1 MDFTPSPT
9 AQRLRQQ
16 VLDFVQRYL
25 LPHNPAWHQSVAQG
39 VYPPPFLDDLQALAR
54 EQGLWNLFLPDL
66 PAHAP
71 GQGLS
76 NLDYAWVAEP
86 MGRLPWAAEVFNCSA
101 PDSGN
106 MELLHRFGTPAQQ
119 QRWLTPLFEGRMR
132 SAFAMSE
139 PDVAS
144 SDPTNLHTV
153 LHQEGDDVVLHGRKW
168 FVSGAAHPRCQLL
181 IVVAREDE
189 GSAAAPNAHAHAR
202 HSLVLV
208 PMDSPGVQVLRNIPI
223 LQHHS
228 PEGHCEIRLQ
238 NVRLPATARLGAP
251 GEGFALA
258 QARGL
263 ITEQRLAVIYLQLA
277 DEAQKLGMPY
287 GPGLVSF
294 GFDPEALILVRPA
307 NMAELLWAVEEAIA
321 CRAVA
326 AVVADIGGHSK
337 LLDFTASR
345 RLSMRAASTGGSI
358 FLLRY
363 GEDREASA
371 AHLRWCLSPAP
382 SAQRRYDAKA
392 PGPLRW
398 RAQLE
403 RGTLIKQTEWLLG
416 WTENGFSAIAAR
428 GRTDRFVSGT
438 PLPRALPAHLAD
450 RLPETA

>member
-86 MGRLPWAAEVFNCSA
+86 MGRLPWAPEVFNCSA

-119 QRWLTPLFEGRMR
+119 QRWLTPLFEARMR

-153 LHQEGDDVVLHGRKW
+153 LHQEGDEVVLHGRKW

-181 IVVAREDE
+181 IVVARDDE
-189 GSAAAPNAHAHAR
+189 GNAAAPNAHAR

-238 NVRLPATARLGAP
+238 NVRLPATARLGAA

-258 QARGL
+258 QARL
-263 ITEQRLAVIYLQLA
+263 
-277 DEAQKLGMPY
+277 
-287 GPGLVSF
+287 GPGRVHHCMRAIGQCELALELMCARALERRSF
-294 GFDPEALILVRPA
+294 G
-307 NMAELLWAVEEAIA
+307 
-321 CRAVA
+321 
-326 AVVADIGGHSK
+326 
-337 LLDFTASR
+337 
-345 RLSMRAASTGGSI
+345 
-358 FLLRY
+358 
-363 GEDREASA
+363 
-371 AHLRWCLSPAP
+371 
-382 SAQRRYDAKA
+382 Q
-392 PGPLRW
+392 
-398 RAQLE
+398 
-403 RGTLIKQTEWLLG
+403 
-416 WTENGFSAIAAR
+416 
-428 GRTDRFVSGT
+428 
-438 PLPRALPAHLAD
+438 HLAD
-450 RLPETA
+450 YANVQEWIAESRLAIDQARLLVLHTAWRLDQGAMQHERHQARAEVAAIKVVAARLQTRVLDRAIQLFGAMGLSPDTPLAWFYTWGRALQILDGPDEVHLRTVARHELRRAREHGADTAAYFTLPEQLAAPVRLRG